1 MIYKFLALFDPKTA
15 HVIQALIGV
24 IGYPVPVLI
33 AVWVILLFKR
43 AKKAL
48 LIYSIFLV
56 LLLAFLCVMYYP
68 TILGI
73 FQNFTKT
80 FSEIEEWARSAYP
93 RP

>member
-15 HVIQALIGV
+15 YVIQALIGV
-24 IGYPVPVLI
+24 IGYLVPVLI

-48 LIYSIFLV
+48 LIYSIFLG

-68 TILGI
+68 TILGV
-73 FQNFTKT
+73 FQNITKT
-80 FSEIEEWARSAYP
+80 YSEIEEWARSAYP

>member
-15 HVIQALIGV
+15 DVIKALIGV
-24 IGYPVPVLI
+24 IGYLVPVLI
-33 AVWVILLFKR
+33 AVWVILFFKR

-48 LIYSIFLV
+48 LIYSIFLG

-80 FSEIEEWARSAYP
+80 ESEIEEWAKSAYP

>member
-15 HVIQALIGV
+15 DVIRALMGV
-24 IGYPVPVLI
+24 IGYLVPVLI

>member
-24 IGYPVPVLI
+24 IGYLVPVLI

-43 AKKAL
+43 AKKVL